1 MPLLFQVMRLRKLAQ
16 QIANCKQCIERSA
29 SLISQ
34 AEHSL
39 KENDHAR
46 VLQTAKNITER
57 WVQEL
62 LGNSQCLGSRVWA
75 VIGWP
80 CPALLLFAFSRL
92 GTRENRGFELLC
104 SSSKCFPLTC
114 QSLFSISR
122 EFKAFEIRVCQLERM
137 KSASFYW
144 GRKLMMAQ
152 NCICCD
158 SQTWSYHILNNEESK
173 WRPKHKRESFLPSQ
187 GLSSFKNHP
196 GGLFS
201 VSPVFIWL
209 RRFASPQRSK
219 PTHVGERG
227 PNCQLHTSFFE
238 NLLYSMVGDINIT
251 WFEGTAQQWN
261 WQGSLRLRCTYLIGI
276 KLLAFT
282 DANTYSNS

>member
-1 MPLLFQVMRLRKLAQ
+1 MRLRKLAQ

-46 VLQTAKNITER
+46 FLQTAKNITER
-57 WVQEL
+57 WVQGL
-62 LGNSQCLGSRVWA
+62 LGNSQRLGSRVWA

-122 EFKAFEIRVCQLERM
+122 EFKAFETRVCQLERI

-152 NCICCD
+152 NCIYWD
-158 SQTWSYHILNNEESK
+158 SQTWAYHILNNEESK

-196 GGLFS
+196 GVVLCESCFYLVEKLCLSSKVKTNSCGRERTQLSTSYLLLWKSSLFYGGGHKHYMIWRDSSAVKLTGVTAPS
-201 VSPVFIWL
+201 VHIL
-209 RRFASPQRSK
+209 DRHKITR
-219 PTHVGERG
+219 
-227 PNCQLHTSFFE
+227 LHWCKH
-238 NLLYSMVGDINIT
+238 L
-251 WFEGTAQQWN
+251 
-261 WQGSLRLRCTYLIGI
+261 
-276 KLLAFT
+276 
-282 DANTYSNS
+282 